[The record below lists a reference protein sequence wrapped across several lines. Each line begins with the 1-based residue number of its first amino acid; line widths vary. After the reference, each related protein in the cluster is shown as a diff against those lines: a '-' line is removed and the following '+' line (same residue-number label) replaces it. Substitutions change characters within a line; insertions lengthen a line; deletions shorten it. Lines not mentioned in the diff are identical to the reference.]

1 MNQNF
6 ELLLPEFLLA
16 GLAFLVLLADFVTPE
31 RHKNTSL
38 AALTVTGFIGILV
51 FTLTF
56 LEGRTDALYCANPNT
71 LYDCLYRI
79 DSYTLFFK
87 ALFIVLGAIV
97 VLGSV
102 DFVKRYLRHPGEYY
116 ALLIFSVLAM
126 VLMVSSG
133 ELLTAYISLELL
145 SFSLYALVSFI
156 RDENKSNE
164 AGVKYILLGALSSAI
179 LLYGISLIYT
189 SIGDTRFDTIGTFLS
204 STASMDAT
212 LLAGI
217 ALIIA
222 GLGFKVAAVPFHM
235 WAPDI
240 YEGAPLPITAF
251 LAVASKVAAFA
262 LFLRIFTDAF
272 GAAVNDWSILIA
284 LLAAITMTVGN
295 LVALTQHNIKRL
307 LAYSSIGQAGYML
320 MAIAALSAMAAEG
333 LMLHMVGYAA
343 TTLAL
348 FVSVIAIYNLTGK
361 DEISDFDG
369 LSQRAPFVALVIS
382 SALFS
387 LAGLPFFAGFITK
400 FYLFTAVAAEGFLW
414 LTALAMLNSLISLY
428 YYLTII
434 RHMYIV
440 PPPEGTQ
447 NRLSIPLLTKGV
459 LGALLFAIVVIG
471 VYPAPLMDAIVTA
484 RSAILP

>member
-1 MNQNF
+1 
-6 ELLLPEFLLA
+6 
-16 GLAFLVLLADFVTPE
+16 
-31 RHKNTSL
+31 
-38 AALTVTGFIGILV
+38 
-51 FTLTF
+51 
-56 LEGRTDALYCANPNT
+56 
-71 LYDCLYRI
+71 
-79 DSYTLFFK
+79 
-87 ALFIVLGAIV
+87 
-97 VLGSV
+97 
-102 DFVKRYLRHPGEYY
+102 
-116 ALLIFSVLAM
+116 
-126 VLMVSSG
+126 
-133 ELLTAYISLELL
+133 
-145 SFSLYALVSFI
+145 
-156 RDENKSNE
+156 
-164 AGVKYILLGALSSAI
+164 
-179 LLYGISLIYT
+179 
-189 SIGDTRFDTIGTFLS
+189 
-204 STASMDAT
+204 
-212 LLAGI
+212 
-217 ALIIA
+217 
-222 GLGFKVAAVPFHM
+222 M

-251 LAVASKVAAFA
+251 LAVASKAAAFA
-262 LFLRIFTDAF
+262 LFLRIFADAF
-272 GAAVNDWSILIA
+272 GAAVTDWSILIA
-284 LLAAITMTVGN
+284 LLAAVTMTVGN

-333 LMLHMVGYAA
+333 LILHMVGYAA

-414 LTALAMLNSLISLY
+414 LTALAILNSLISLY
-428 YYLTII
+428 YYLSII

-447 NRLSIPLLTKGV
+447 ERLSIPLLTKGV
-459 LGALLFAIVVIG
+459 LGALLLAIVVIG